1 MTLQHDSPTPSP
13 EPSAATLKPSSA
25 ATLKPSS
32 TMASNPSV
40 AAMSNTASPEA
51 AGKPSVMAVLATE
64 QEYIPKAPSAP
75 VTAAP
80 AKPEA
85 SDGRAMSGNV
95 SPPPQGTE
103 QALHER
109 LNLLEKLVAQDPG
122 FRQSYQQ
129 ALGQPLPGG
138 EGLVPGGASASLP
151 PGMVSQPGVPQ
162 DMLYQQQVDATHD
175 QVTELFDKGLP
186 GLKGL
191 MGLPTKDL
199 RHQVFLNQLE
209 QTFQQELMNRYH
221 PGLWFSPWVHQDLVG
236 KLMPLAQDL
245 ARALGLMGADG
256 RLQAALS
263 PVSSGQTHA
272 QHGGGSTGRFVE
284 PSSPAPRETVSA
296 FDKAY
301 KAKDTLGMVKALFKK

>member
-1 MTLQHDSPTPSP
+1 MTLEHDSPTPRP
-13 EPSAATLKPSSA
+13 EPSASNPSSA
-25 ATLKPSS
+25 VT
-32 TMASNPSV
+32 
-40 AAMSNTASPEA
+40 SNTASPEA

-64 QEYIPKAPSAP
+64 QEYIRKAPPSP

-85 SDGRAMSGNV
+85 SDGRTAFGNLPGNV
-95 SPPPQGTE
+95 SPPSQGTE

-122 FRQSYQQ
+122 LRQSYQQ
-129 ALGQPLPGG
+129 ALGHPLPGG
-138 EGLVPGGASASLP
+138 EGLVPGGASASP
-151 PGMVSQPGVPQ
+151 PQGMVPQPGLPQ

-191 MGLPTKDL
+191 MGSPTQDL

-221 PGLWFSPWVHQDLVG
+221 PGLWFSPRVHQDLVG

-263 PVSSGQTHA
+263 PVSTGQAPAPHQGA
-272 QHGGGSTGRFVE
+272 GSTGRFVE